1 MNKLASHC
9 LLALLVMGGGAGSA
23 ETRSDVVYRQVDG
36 ISLALD
42 AFIPESAGPFPAI
55 VYVHGGG
62 FVTGDKRPHPVWLDL
77 AAAEGFAWF
86 SVNYRL
92 APKYLASHQV
102 EDVEAAV
109 RFVQAHA
116 SVFK

>member
-1 MNKLASHC
+1 MMRFVAHAVVPL
-9 LLALLVMGGGAGSA
+9 LLAGSTAGGSEIRADIS
-23 ETRSDVVYRQVDG
+23 YRQVDG
-36 ISLALD
+36 ATLAFD
-42 AFIPESAGPFPAI
+42 AYVPDSSGPFPAV

-62 FVTGDKRPHPVWLDL
+62 FVTGDKRPYPTWLDL
-77 AAAEGFAWF
+77 VAKEGFAWF

-109 RFVQAHA
+109 
-116 SVFK
+116 